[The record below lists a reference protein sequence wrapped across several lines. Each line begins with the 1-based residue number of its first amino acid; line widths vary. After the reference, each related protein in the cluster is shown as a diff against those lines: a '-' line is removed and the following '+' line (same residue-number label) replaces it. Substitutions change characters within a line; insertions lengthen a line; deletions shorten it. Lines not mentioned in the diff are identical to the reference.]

1 MPLDPELRAMLDA
14 AAAGG
19 PVPMSELPV
28 EVARA
33 GYQAGAAA
41 SLGDGYQPIALAEV
55 SDRVVAGSVPVRV
68 YRPDAPGPRPAVAFA
83 HGGGWVVGDL
93 DTHDETCRYLSQS
106 LSAVVVAV
114 DYRRAPEHPYP
125 AAIDDYWAAVCW
137 LAENAGGLGA
147 DPGALAVIGDSAGGH
162 LAAAAALRARAAGG
176 PAIAVQALAYPV
188 TDATMGTASDPLGS
202 YATRADGYG
211 LSSTSMAWFL
221 DCYLPDP
228 ATRTRPDNSPLLVED
243 LAGLPPAVVAT
254 AEFDPLRDEGAR
266 YARRLGQAGVPVTWL
281 PGDGLVH
288 GYLRRTRESRA
299 AARARRAFAD
309 AISATL
315 AVRPAPAGPA
325 PASPAPAGPAPAGP
339 APAGPAPAR
348 TETAP

>member
-1 MPLDPELRAMLDA
+1 MPLDPELRAMLEAEA
-14 AAAGG
+14 AAA

-28 EVARA
+28 DVVRA
-33 GYQAGAAA
+33 GHRAGAAA
-41 SLGDGYQPIALAEV
+41 SLGPDYQPIALAEV

-68 YRPDAPGPRPAVAFA
+68 YRPDASGPRPAVAFA
-83 HGGGWVVGDL
+83 HGGGWVLGDL
-93 DTHDETCRYLSQS
+93 DTHDEICRYLSQA

-137 LAENAGGLGA
+137 LAENAAGLGA
-147 DPGALAVIGDSAGGH
+147 DPGALAVVGDSAGGH

-188 TDATMGTASDPLGS
+188 TDGTMGTASDPLGS
-202 YATRADGYG
+202 YVTCADGYG
-211 LSSTSMAWFL
+211 LSATSMAWFL

-243 LAGLPPAVVAT
+243 LSGLPPAIVAT

-266 YARRLGQAGVPVTWL
+266 YAHRLGQAGVPVTWL

-288 GYLRRTRESRA
+288 GFLRQTRVSRA
-299 AARARRAFAD
+299 AARGRRAFAD

-315 AVRPAPAGPA
+315 AVRPAPARTV
-325 PASPAPAGPAPAGP
+325 PASPAPASRLPASPA
-339 APAGPAPAR
+339 AAEAEA
-348 TETAP
+348 AS

>member
-14 AAAGG
+14 AAAAA
-19 PVPMSELPV
+19 PVPLSELPV
-28 EVARA
+28 DVARA
-33 GYQAGAAA
+33 GYKAGVAA

-68 YRPDAPGPRPAVAFA
+68 YQPDTSDAPGPRPAVAFA
-83 HGGGWVVGDL
+83 HGGGWVIGDL

-106 LSAVVVAV
+106 LSAVLVAV

-137 LAENAGGLGA
+137 LAENAADLGA
-147 DPGALAVIGDSAGGH
+147 DPGALALVGDSAGGH

-211 LSSTSMAWFL
+211 LSATSMAWFL

-228 ATRTRPDNSPLLVED
+228 ATRTRPDNAPLLVED
-243 LAGLPPAVVAT
+243 LSGLPPAVVAT

-266 YARRLGQAGVPVTWL
+266 YARRLSQAGVPVTWL

-288 GYLRRTRESRA
+288 GFLRQTRESRA

-309 AISATL
+309 AISAAL
-315 AVRPAPAGPA
+315 AVRPAPASNEA
-325 PASPAPAGPAPAGP
+325 AS
-339 APAGPAPAR
+339 
-348 TETAP
+348 

>member
-1 MPLDPELRAMLDA
+1 MDRYMPLDPELRAMLERTA
-14 AAAGG
+14 AAA
-19 PVPMSELPV
+19 PVPMSQLPV
-28 EVARA
+28 EQARA
-33 GYQAGAAA
+33 GYQAGVAV
-41 SLGDGYQPIALAEV
+41 SLGADYQPIELAEV

-68 YRPDAPGPRPAVAFA
+68 YRPDVAGVLPAVAFA
-83 HGGGWVVGDL
+83 HGGGWVIGDL
-93 DTHDETCRYLSQS
+93 DTHDDTCRYLSQA

-114 DYRRAPEHPYP
+114 DYRRAPEDPYP
-125 AAIDDYWAAVCW
+125 AAIDDYFAAVGW
-137 LAENAGGLGA
+137 LAENAAALGA
-147 DPGALAVIGDSAGGH
+147 DPGALALVGDSAGGH

-188 TDATMGTASDPLGS
+188 TDATMGATSDPLGS
-202 YATRADGYG
+202 YVTRSEGYG
-211 LSSTSMAWFL
+211 LTATSMAWFINS
-221 DCYLPDP
+221 YLPDP
-228 ATRTRPDNSPLLVED
+228 AARALPDNSPVLVED

-288 GYLRRTRESRA
+288 GFMRQVRVSRA

-315 AVRPAPAGPA
+315 AVRPGPA
-325 PASPAPAGPAPAGP
+325 TPGPATPA
-339 APAGPAPAR
+339 AAAA
-348 TETAP
+348 EAAQ